1 MKKFRGFPDKLRV
14 NGPAIGPAAPFGTLI
29 CTRTSLRDSSG
40 GGCLFEEPGSI
51 DCALRRDDRVFDV
64 YKAVFFITTTI
75 DVPTFNTQILRKIKN
90 MYMNTLGTFS
100 PEFHPAQFV
109 THANGISWIFH
120 DAIDHFINPCVLL
133 PYIRKNFD
141 REIIIFYNEVQKFI
155 KEGSPIIDDEDAPE
169 EDDETEEEDE
179 PDEKQPEEGEPEEV
193 EPEEV
198 EPEEDDPKG
207 DETEEEDHIEAEDE
221 GGDQEDAEEDDA
233 GDEA

>member
-51 DCALRRDDRVFDV
+51 DCALRRDDRV
-64 YKAVFFITTTI
+64 
-75 DVPTFNTQILRKIKN
+75 
-90 MYMNTLGTFS
+90 
-100 PEFHPAQFV
+100 
-109 THANGISWIFH
+109 
-120 DAIDHFINPCVLL
+120 
-133 PYIRKNFD
+133 
-141 REIIIFYNEVQKFI
+141 FI